1 LHRCAPENKY
11 FKAKIPWRTIFIS
24 FLFFIGGVIFYAIGI
39 NELLAN
45 GISNAYEKL
54 ILGSILFIPGSYHTV
69 LAI

>member
-1 LHRCAPENKY
+1 M
-11 FKAKIPWRTIFIS
+11 IS
-24 FLFFIGGVIFYAIGI
+24 ILFFIGSVIFYVIGI